1 MNFFNLFKRGGSAP
15 VARDRLQILFAHE
28 RSVPNSLDLL
38 VVLREEILAAV
49 ARHGEIKPDG
59 VSVHMNRGNKIS
71 TLEVEIEI
79 PNSVLALSS
88 RGRRKRPLLAAHR
101 PA

>member
-28 RSVPNSLDLL
+28 RSAPSSPDLL
-38 VVLREEILAAV
+38 AVLREEILAAV
-49 ARHGEIKPDG
+49 ARHVEIEPAG
-59 VSVHMNRGNKIS
+59 VTVQMNRGNRIS

-79 PNSVLALSS
+79 PNSVRALSS